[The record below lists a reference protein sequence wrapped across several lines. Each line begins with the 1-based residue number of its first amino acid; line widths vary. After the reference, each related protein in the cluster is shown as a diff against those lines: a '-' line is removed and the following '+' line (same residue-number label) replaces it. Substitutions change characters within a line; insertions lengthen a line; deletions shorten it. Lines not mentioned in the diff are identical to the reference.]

1 MNIKDLEIIKS
12 MQNNKGKT
20 ALWIACAILLVVV
33 GIILVRKFKGLS
45 GLISDKANEAK
56 LIEEANKNMIGDDV
70 TLTQEEF
77 GNLAKRLYRAMKG
90 RGTDEDAIWDVYE
103 RLSTRSD
110 VLQLNKTFGIME
122 DETLAEW
129 LYDDL
134 EADEILHLNQ
144 ILANKGINYQY

>member
-12 MQNNKGKT
+12 IQNNKGK
-20 ALWIACAILLVVV
+20 AAIWIALGILLVIV
-33 GIILVRKFKGLS
+33 GVYLFQKFKGLS
-45 GLISDKANEAK
+45 GLITDKANEAK

-90 RGTDEDAIWDVYE
+90 NGTDEDAIWDVYN
-103 RLSTRSD
+103 RMSTRSD

-122 DETLAEW
+122 DETLSEW

-134 EADEILHLNQ
+134 DADEILHLNQ